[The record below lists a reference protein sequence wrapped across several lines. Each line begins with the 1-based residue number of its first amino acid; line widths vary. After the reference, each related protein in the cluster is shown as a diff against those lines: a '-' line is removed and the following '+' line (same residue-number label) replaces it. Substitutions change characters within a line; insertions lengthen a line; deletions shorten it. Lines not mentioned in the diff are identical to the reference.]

1 MRKTTL
7 WVVATVLCSGVL
19 LGGFLLRQREQSAA
33 LLQRATRLLRAS
45 IEEVGEID
53 QLRGSLAA
61 QLVDQAEKFH
71 QSAETQ
77 AMRHAARGVEL
88 LQQRDYL
95 AAEGQ
100 LSAGQKLMPKDE
112 TLSLLLSAVWV
123 ASGRLDEAAAELARV
138 QVTALDHPRAL
149 MLAADIALATK
160 APAEALAIIER
171 VIVAHPKA
179 AVLFN
184 RRGLIREALGDYS
197 GARDDYDTASNL
209 DVHMAEA
216 HVNRGRLLRD
226 GGQCRQAEQ
235 AFSQALERN
244 ETASAAWM
252 GRGLCR
258 LQLGRM
264 PEAELDLIR
273 ARDLAPGT
281 LEPLVALSELYAAMG
296 DTDQAI
302 ELLRAAIAVDGS
314 HPLAWLKLGN
324 SLMRV
329 RELQDAAASY
339 RKAMSLDGTLAAAHN
354 GLGAALSLLGD
365 HAGARTQLARAA
377 ELDQHD
383 PNPLLNL
390 ARLNERLGDRRGAEV
405 AWRAA
410 LDRDPSAPVPISVRR
425 SAGT

>member
-7 WVVATVLCSGVL
+7 WVVATVLFSGLV
-19 LGGFLLRQREQSAA
+19 LGGFQLRQREQSAA
-33 LLQRATRLLRAS
+33 RLQRATRLMLAP
-45 IEEVGEID
+45 IEEVGEVD
-53 QLRGSLAA
+53 QLSGSLAA
-61 QLVDQAEKFH
+61 QLVAEAETFH
-71 QSAETQ
+71 RSIETQ
-77 AMRHAARGVEL
+77 ATRHAARGVEL

-95 AAEGQ
+95 AAEGE
-100 LSAGQKLMPKDE
+100 LTAGKKLMPDDVN
-112 TLSLLLSAVWV
+112 LRVLLSAVWI
-123 ASGRLDEAAAELARV
+123 ASGGIEAATDELAYV
-138 QVTALDHPRAL
+138 LKLAPDHPRAL
-149 MLAADIALATK
+149 MLTADLALANRL
-160 APAEALAIIER
+160 PAEALAIIER
-171 VIVAHPKA
+171 VLLSHPKA

-184 RRGLIREALGDYS
+184 RRGLIREALGDYAA
-197 GARDDYDTASNL
+197 ARADYVTASEM

-226 GGQCRQAEQ
+226 EGQYRQAEQ

-258 LQLGRM
+258 LQLGHM

-281 LEPLVALSELYAAMG
+281 VEPLMALSELYATAG

-302 ELLRAAIAVDGS
+302 ELLRAAIAVDAAR
-314 HPLAWLKLGN
+314 PLAWLKLGN

-339 RKAMSLDGTLAAAHN
+339 RKAMSLDGSLSAAHN

-365 HAGARTQLARAA
+365 HDGARIQLARAA

-390 ARLNERLGDRRGAEV
+390 ARMNEKLGDRRGADL

-410 LDRDPSAPVPISVRR
+410 LDRDPNAPVPMSVRR

>member
-1 MRKTTL
+1 MRKTTF
-7 WVVATVLCSGVL
+7 WVVAAVLFSGLV
-19 LGGFLLRQREQSAA
+19 LGGFQLRQREQSAA
-33 LLQRATRLLRAS
+33 LLQRATRLMRAP
-45 IEEVGEID
+45 IEDVGEID
-53 QLRGSLAA
+53 QLPGSLTA
-61 QLVDQAEKFH
+61 QLIDQAESFH
-71 QSAETQ
+71 RTVETR

-95 AAEGQ
+95 AAEGE
-100 LSAGQKLMPKDE
+100 LSAGHKLLPSDVD
-112 TLSLLLSAVWV
+112 LRVLLSALWL
-123 ASGRLDEAAAELARV
+123 ASGRLEEAAAELDHVRKV
-138 QVTALDHPRAL
+138 SPDHPRAL
-149 MLAADIALATK
+149 MLTADLALANRL
-160 APAEALAIIER
+160 PDEALAIIER
-171 VIVAHPKA
+171 VLVAHPKA

-184 RRGLIREALGDYS
+184 RRGLIREALADFD
-197 GARDDYDTASNL
+197 GARADYVTASEI

-226 GGQCRQAEQ
+226 AGQCRQAEQ

-244 ETASAAWM
+244 ETASAGWM

-281 LEPLVALSELYAAMG
+281 LEPLMALSELYAAMG

-302 ELLRAAIAVDGS
+302 ELLRAAIAVDGG

-365 HAGARTQLARAA
+365 HVGARTQLARAA

-390 ARLNERLGDRRGAEV
+390 ARLNERMGDRRGAEV

-410 LDRDPSAPVPISVRR
+410 LDRDPNAPVPISVRR